1 MKKIFVIGAAIGAVV
16 IALGA
21 AGLVYAQTQTPPSPN
36 SPYGGFGPGF
46 GGGMHGPGMMGGG
59 FRGQAAA
66 DSYGPLHEY
75 MINAF
80 AEALG
85 LDAGDLEERLA
96 AGETLFEVA
105 EAEGYTAEQ
114 FRELMIEARATAL
127 SQAVADGVVTQEQ
140 ADWMQSRMNQMWAN
154 SYGPGSGHCDGT
166 GPGGFGMRG
175 GGFRWNGQ

>member
-59 FRGQAAA
+59 FRCQAAA
-66 DSYGPLHEY
+66 GGYGPLHEY
-75 MINAF
+75 MINAL

-96 AGETLFEVA
+96 TGETLFEVA

-154 SYGPGSGHCDGT
+154 SYGPGSG
-166 GPGGFGMRG
+166 
-175 GGFRWNGQ
+175 